1 MSIREQ
7 TQHAVCGQCVRY
19 KMLIRKL
26 ADDSLAKSHQ
36 LQLYQQHLE
45 KQYRDRSVYWS
56 SRSISRTPMTGGG
69 THSVCIISDAIDH
82 SKFRYPRAKIFNS
95 KEFDEFIRPTMDMTC
110 AICHGHYMCLALS
123 EPWVKKDSSWS
134 VDLTAHVLEQLGGNL
149 RNVEVVL
156 QADNCSRE
164 TKNNTMTRFAALI
177 TALHRVRRVEMRYLI
192 SGHSHED
199 IDQFFSEVATSIES
213 VELHTPAKFVE
224 HLEKWLS
231 DGKVRRHET
240 FREVIK
246 VDAVRDW

>member
-1 MSIREQ
+1 
-7 TQHAVCGQCVRY
+7 
-19 KMLIRKL
+19 MLIRKL

-95 KEFDEFIRPTMDMTC
+95 KEFDKLIRPTMDMTC

-134 VDLTAHVLEQLGGNL
+134 PDLTAHVLEQLGGNL

-192 SGHSHED
+192 TGHSHED

-240 FREVIK
+240 LREVIK